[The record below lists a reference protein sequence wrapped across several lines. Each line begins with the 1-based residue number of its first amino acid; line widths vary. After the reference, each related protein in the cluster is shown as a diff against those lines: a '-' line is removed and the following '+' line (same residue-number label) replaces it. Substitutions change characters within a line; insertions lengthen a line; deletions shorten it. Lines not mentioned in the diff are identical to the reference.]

1 MSGKQPVEVLLRPAV
16 ELYTI
21 AACAGAAFL
30 CLVAPWSLALSPS
43 MGVGSALAFG
53 AYGAIRYR
61 DARVILRY
69 RHNIRRLPRYVMTSK
84 DVPVSQQRLFVGRGF
99 LWEQKHTHRLMQTC
113 RPEFRRYVEPTP
125 AYRLARR
132 LEERLEFA
140 PFPLSRLPALTGW
153 DVPFNPVRPLPPVG
167 GPPRLHGTAPHEG
180 GVRPPPG
187 ERVGHSLVLGTTR
200 VGKTRLA
207 ELFVTQDIRRKNAAG
222 EHEVVIVIDPK
233 GDADLLKR
241 MYVEARRAGREG
253 EFYIFHLGWP
263 EISGRYNAVGR
274 FGRISEV
281 ATRIAGQ
288 LSGEGNSA
296 AFREFAWRFAN
307 IIARALVELGQR
319 PDYMLIQR
327 HVINIDALFIE
338 YAQHFFAKNE
348 PKAWEV
354 IVQIEAKLNEK
365 NIPRNMIGREKR
377 VVALEQ
383 YLSQA
388 RNYDPVL
395 DGLRSAVRY
404 DKTYFDKIVA
414 SLLPLLEKLTSGK
427 IAQLLAPNY
436 SDLADPRP
444 IFDWM
449 QVIRK
454 RAVVYVGLD
463 ALSDAEVAAAVG
475 NSMFS
480 DLVSVAGHIYK
491 HGIDDGLPGAT
502 AGARVPINVHADEF
516 NELMGDEFIPLIN
529 KGGGAGLQVTAYT
542 QTLSDIEARI
552 GNRAKAG
559 QVIGNFNNLFMLR
572 VRETATAEL
581 LTRQLPK
588 VEVYT
593 TTIVSGATDS
603 SDIRGATDFT
613 SNTQDRISMSSVP
626 MIEPSHVVGLPK
638 GQCFALLQGG
648 QLWKVR
654 MPLPAPDP
662 DEVMPADLQQ
672 LAGYM
677 RQSYSEATQ
686 WWEFTSSP
694 ALQDAASTAQRE
706 QNQRQGLIVG
716 TLTLPFR
723 LLGVLIGSLL
733 FSIVVECV
741 GMHLFWKDQGWRHSQ
756 QMLQYELG
764 PLSSHFTRSVVVQ
777 EPGRTAHELVDTGY
791 EWVFVRSGLLEHM
804 SQAAERDRAPSHG
817 RPHNSRSWISQVY
830 VWTESSLIAAAFTT
844 LTFLVRLLVL
854 VLTLPLI
861 LTAAF
866 VGLIDGLV
874 RRDVR
879 RFGAGR
885 ESGFIYHRAKA
896 SLMPLAVLP
905 WVTYLALPI
914 SVHPLVILLPSA
926 ALLGMAV
933 SLTAGSFKKYL

>member
-1 MSGKQPVEVLLRPAV
+1 MAQTQPVEVLLRPPV
-16 ELYTI
+16 ELYTV
-21 AACAGAAFL
+21 AVCAGAALL
-30 CLVAPWSLALSPS
+30 CVAAPWSLALSPDI
-43 MGVGSALAFG
+43 GIGSALAFG
-53 AYGAIRYR
+53 IFGVLRWR
-61 DARVILRY
+61 DAQVILRY
-69 RHNIRRLPRYVMTSK
+69 RRNIRRLPRYVMTSRN
-84 DVPVSQQRLFVGRGF
+84 VPVSQQRLFIGKGF
-99 LWEQKHTHRLMQTC
+99 RWEQKHTHRLMQTY

-125 AYRLARR
+125 AYQLARR
-132 LEERLEFA
+132 LEERLEFT
-140 PFPLSRLPALTGW
+140 PFPLSLLPCLTTW
-153 DVPFNPVRPLPPVG
+153 DIPLNPVRPLPPVG
-167 GPPRLHGTAPHEG
+167 GLPRLHGIEPEE
-180 GVRPPPG
+180 VDVSLPLG

-207 ELFVTQDIRRKNAAG
+207 ELFITQDIRRKNHLG
-222 EHEVVIVIDPK
+222 EHEVVIVFDPK

-241 MYVEARRAGREG
+241 MFVEARRAGRENA
-253 EFYIFHLGWP
+253 FYVFHLGWP
-263 EISGRYNAVGR
+263 EISARYNAVGR

-281 ATRIAGQ
+281 ATRISGQ

-296 AFREFAWRFAN
+296 AFREFAWRFVN
-307 IIARALVELGQR
+307 IIARALIELGQR

-338 YAQHFFAKNE
+338 YAQHYFARTE

-436 SDLADPRP
+436 SDLSDPRP

-449 QVIRK
+449 QIIRK

-480 DLVSVAGHIYK
+480 DMVSVAGHIYK
-491 HGIDDGLPGAT
+491 FGIDDGLPGASADT
-502 AGARVPINVHADEF
+502 KVPINVHADEF
-516 NELMGDEFIPLIN
+516 NELMGNEFIPMIN
-529 KGGGAGLQVTAYT
+529 KGGGAGIQVTAYT

-559 QVIGNFNNLFMLR
+559 QVVGNFNNLFMLR

-581 LTRQLPK
+581 LTKQLPK

-593 TTIVSGATDS
+593 TTVVSGATDS
-603 SDIRGATDFT
+603 SDIYTKTDFT
-613 SNTQDRISMSSVP
+613 SNTQDRISMSGVP
-626 MIEPSHVVGLPK
+626 MIEPSHVVQLPK

-648 QLWKVR
+648 NLWKVR

-662 DEVMPADLQQ
+662 DEIMPTDLQQ

-677 RQSYSEATQ
+677 RQSYTDTGQ
-686 WWEFTSSP
+686 WW
-694 ALQDAASTAQRE
+694 
-706 QNQRQGLIVG
+706 QNQGSP
-716 TLTLPFR
+716 TL
-723 LLGVLIGSLL
+723 
-733 FSIVVECV
+733 
-741 GMHLFWKDQGWRHSQ
+741 
-756 QMLQYELG
+756 
-764 PLSSHFTRSVVVQ
+764 Q
-777 EPGRTAHELVDTGY
+777 E
-791 EWVFVRSGLLEHM
+791 
-804 SQAAERDRAPSHG
+804 Q
-817 RPHNSRSWISQVY
+817 
-830 VWTESSLIAAAFTT
+830 
-844 LTFLVRLLVL
+844 
-854 VLTLPLI
+854 
-861 LTAAF
+861 
-866 VGLIDGLV
+866 
-874 RRDVR
+874 
-879 RFGAGR
+879 
-885 ESGFIYHRAKA
+885 
-896 SLMPLAVLP
+896 
-905 WVTYLALPI
+905 ALP
-914 SVHPLVILLPSA
+914 PELLDEDADPIIDESKA
-926 ALLGMAV
+926 P
-933 SLTAGSFKKYL
+933 

>member
-1 MSGKQPVEVLLRPAV
+1 MAQTQPVEVLLRPLV
-16 ELYTI
+16 ELYTV
-21 AACAGAAFL
+21 AVCAGAALL
-30 CLVAPWSLALSPS
+30 CVAAPWSLALSPEI
-43 MGVGSALAFG
+43 GIGSALAFG
-53 AYGAIRYR
+53 FFGVLRWR

-69 RHNIRRLPRYVMTSK
+69 RRNIRRLPRYVMTSRN
-84 DVPVSQQRLFVGRGF
+84 VPVSQQRLFIGKGF
-99 LWEQKHTHRLMQTC
+99 RWEQKHTHRLMQTY

-125 AYRLARR
+125 AYQLARR

-140 PFPLSRLPALTGW
+140 PFPLSLLPCLTTW
-153 DVPFNPVRPLPPVG
+153 DIPLNPVRPLPPVG
-167 GPPRLHGTAPHEG
+167 GLPRLHGIEPEE
-180 GVRPPPG
+180 VDVSLPLG

-207 ELFVTQDIRRKNAAG
+207 ELFITQDIRRKNHLG
-222 EHEVVIVIDPK
+222 EHEVVIVFDPK

-241 MYVEARRAGREG
+241 MFVEARRAGRENA
-253 EFYIFHLGWP
+253 FYVFHLGWP
-263 EISGRYNAVGR
+263 EISARYNAVGR

-281 ATRIAGQ
+281 ATRISSQ

-296 AFREFAWRFAN
+296 AFREFAWRFVN
-307 IIARALVELGQR
+307 IIARALIELGQR

-338 YAQHFFAKNE
+338 YAQHYFARTE

-436 SDLADPRP
+436 SDLSDPRP

-449 QVIRK
+449 QIIRK

-480 DLVSVAGHIYK
+480 DMVSVAGHIYK
-491 HGIDDGLPGAT
+491 FGIDDGLPGASADT
-502 AGARVPINVHADEF
+502 KVPINVHADEF
-516 NELMGDEFIPLIN
+516 NELMGNEFIPMIN
-529 KGGGAGLQVTAYT
+529 KGGGAGIQVTAYT

-559 QVIGNFNNLFMLR
+559 QVVGNFNNLFMLR

-581 LTRQLPK
+581 LTKQLPK

-593 TTIVSGATDS
+593 TTVVSGATDS
-603 SDIRGATDFT
+603 SDIHTKTDFT

-626 MIEPSHVVGLPK
+626 MIEPSHVVQLPK

-648 QLWKVR
+648 NLWKVR

-662 DEVMPADLQQ
+662 DEIMPTDLQQ

-677 RQSYSEATQ
+677 RQSYTDTGQ
-686 WWEFTSSP
+686 WW
-694 ALQDAASTAQRE
+694 
-706 QNQRQGLIVG
+706 QNQGSP
-716 TLTLPFR
+716 TL
-723 LLGVLIGSLL
+723 
-733 FSIVVECV
+733 
-741 GMHLFWKDQGWRHSQ
+741 
-756 QMLQYELG
+756 
-764 PLSSHFTRSVVVQ
+764 Q
-777 EPGRTAHELVDTGY
+777 E
-791 EWVFVRSGLLEHM
+791 
-804 SQAAERDRAPSHG
+804 Q
-817 RPHNSRSWISQVY
+817 
-830 VWTESSLIAAAFTT
+830 
-844 LTFLVRLLVL
+844 
-854 VLTLPLI
+854 
-861 LTAAF
+861 
-866 VGLIDGLV
+866 
-874 RRDVR
+874 
-879 RFGAGR
+879 
-885 ESGFIYHRAKA
+885 
-896 SLMPLAVLP
+896 
-905 WVTYLALPI
+905 ALP
-914 SVHPLVILLPSA
+914 PELLDEDADPIIDESKA
-926 ALLGMAV
+926 P
-933 SLTAGSFKKYL
+933 

>member
-1 MSGKQPVEVLLRPAV
+1 MAQTQPVEVLLRPPV
-16 ELYTI
+16 ELYTV
-21 AACAGAAFL
+21 AVCAGAALL
-30 CLVAPWSLALSPS
+30 CVAAPWSLALSPDI
-43 MGVGSALAFG
+43 GIGSALAFG
-53 AYGAIRYR
+53 IFGVLRWR
-61 DARVILRY
+61 DAQVILRY
-69 RHNIRRLPRYVMTSK
+69 RRNIRRLPRYVMTSRN
-84 DVPVSQQRLFVGRGF
+84 VPVSQQRLFIGKGF
-99 LWEQKHTHRLMQTC
+99 RWEQKHTHRLMQTY

-125 AYRLARR
+125 AYQLARR

-140 PFPLSRLPALTGW
+140 PFPLSLLPCLTTW
-153 DVPFNPVRPLPPVG
+153 DIPLNPVRPLPPVG
-167 GPPRLHGTAPHEG
+167 GLPRLHGIEPEE
-180 GVRPPPG
+180 VDVSLPLG

-207 ELFVTQDIRRKNAAG
+207 ELFITQDIRRKNHLG
-222 EHEVVIVIDPK
+222 EHEVVIVFDPK

-241 MYVEARRAGREG
+241 MFVEARRAGRENA
-253 EFYIFHLGWP
+253 FYVFHLGWP
-263 EISGRYNAVGR
+263 EISARYNAVGR

-281 ATRIAGQ
+281 ATRISGQ

-296 AFREFAWRFAN
+296 AFREFAWRFVN
-307 IIARALVELGQR
+307 IIARALIELGQR

-338 YAQHFFAKNE
+338 YAQHYFARTE

-404 DKTYFDKIVA
+404 DKTYFDKVVA

-436 SDLADPRP
+436 SDLSDPRP

-449 QVIRK
+449 QIIRK

-480 DLVSVAGHIYK
+480 DMVSVAGHIYK
-491 HGIDDGLPGAT
+491 FGIDDGLPGASADT
-502 AGARVPINVHADEF
+502 KVPINVHADEF
-516 NELMGDEFIPLIN
+516 NELMGNEFIPMIN
-529 KGGGAGLQVTAYT
+529 KGGGAGIQVTAYT

-559 QVIGNFNNLFMLR
+559 QVVGNFNNLFMLR

-581 LTRQLPK
+581 LTKQLPK

-593 TTIVSGATDS
+593 TTVVSGATDS
-603 SDIRGATDFT
+603 SDIHTKTDFT

-626 MIEPSHVVGLPK
+626 MIEPSHVVQLPK

-648 QLWKVR
+648 NLWKVR

-662 DEVMPADLQQ
+662 DEIMPTDLQQ

-677 RQSYSEATQ
+677 RQSYTDTSQ
-686 WWEFTSSP
+686 WW
-694 ALQDAASTAQRE
+694 
-706 QNQRQGLIVG
+706 QNQGSP
-716 TLTLPFR
+716 TL
-723 LLGVLIGSLL
+723 
-733 FSIVVECV
+733 
-741 GMHLFWKDQGWRHSQ
+741 
-756 QMLQYELG
+756 
-764 PLSSHFTRSVVVQ
+764 Q
-777 EPGRTAHELVDTGY
+777 E
-791 EWVFVRSGLLEHM
+791 
-804 SQAAERDRAPSHG
+804 Q
-817 RPHNSRSWISQVY
+817 
-830 VWTESSLIAAAFTT
+830 
-844 LTFLVRLLVL
+844 
-854 VLTLPLI
+854 
-861 LTAAF
+861 
-866 VGLIDGLV
+866 
-874 RRDVR
+874 
-879 RFGAGR
+879 
-885 ESGFIYHRAKA
+885 
-896 SLMPLAVLP
+896 
-905 WVTYLALPI
+905 ALP
-914 SVHPLVILLPSA
+914 PELLDEDADPIIDESKA
-926 ALLGMAV
+926 P
-933 SLTAGSFKKYL
+933 